1 MSSEFRVCGLSLR
14 GDAMREVC
22 AFLQQQPDVDAA
34 LARLLTA
41 LEAVNRAHSLLLW
54 WCLPCAC

>member
-1 MSSEFRVCGLSLR
+1 MSSEFRVRGLSLR

-34 LARLLTA
+34 LTRLLAA
-41 LEAVNRAHSLLLW
+41 LEAVNRARSQAV
-54 WCLPCAC
+54 AC